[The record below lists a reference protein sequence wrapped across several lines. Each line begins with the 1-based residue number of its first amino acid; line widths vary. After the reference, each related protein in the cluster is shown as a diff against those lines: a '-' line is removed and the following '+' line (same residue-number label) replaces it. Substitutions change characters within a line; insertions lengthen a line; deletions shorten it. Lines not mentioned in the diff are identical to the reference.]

1 MNDKRI
7 IDQLSALGQAELFN
21 FWEQREE
28 SQKEKLQGDLRE
40 LDLNLLQTLL
50 SNLEGAP
57 AVKSTQAP
65 LRHLSKADFP
75 DLQKI
80 HIVGETAIAAGK
92 TGYLMVAGG
101 QGSRLGFDGP
111 KGMFPISPL
120 RKASLY
126 QIFSEKILAA
136 RRRYQLPQH
145 WYIMTSPLNHQDTI
159 DVFEI
164 NRFFGLVEEEVHFF
178 KQGLF
183 PSVTK
188 AGKLTLVRDGGLCRN
203 PDGHGG
209 VIAALRREGLHRHMA
224 AEGLEQLFYFQVDNP
239 LLDIPDPLFLGI
251 HLQQKSEMSSKVVP
265 KISPEEK
272 LGVIGL
278 IDGKPG
284 VIEYSDLS
292 PEQMYARN
300 DRGELLYS
308 HGSIAIH
315 ILNVDFLSRSG
326 LNLPLHRAL
335 KNVNALVPGARG
347 NEFKEIQVVKF
358 EKFIFDAI
366 PRAENPVFWETER
379 LDEFAPL
386 KNRSGADSIET
397 CVAGIIEKYARWL
410 ERNGVAVP
418 RDLKG
423 RSRFKIEISP
433 LYSIY
438 PETLKVRLQ
447 KSVNKINEDTLLV

>member
-1 MNDKRI
+1 MNEKRI
-7 IDQLSALGQAELFN
+7 IEQFSALGQAELFK

-28 SQKEKLQGDLRE
+28 SRKEKLQSDLRE
-40 LDLNLLQTLL
+40 LDQKLLKSLL
-50 SNLEGAP
+50 SNLESTT
-57 AVKSTQAP
+57 AVKSTLAP

-75 DLQKI
+75 DLLKI
-80 HIVGETAIAAGK
+80 RTLGEAAIAAGK

-101 QGSRLGFDGP
+101 QGSRLGFNGP

-136 RRRYQLPQH
+136 HRRYQQPQH

-159 DVFEI
+159 DFFEM
-164 NRFFGLVEEEVHFF
+164 NRFFGLVEEEIHFF
-178 KQGLF
+178 KQGLI
-183 PSVTK
+183 PSLTE
-188 AGKLTLVRDGGLCRN
+188 AGKLVLARDGGLFKN

-224 AEGLEQLFYFQVDNP
+224 DEGLEQIFCFQVDNP
-239 LLDIPDPLFLGI
+239 LLDIPDPLFLGS
-251 HLQQKSEMSSKVVP
+251 HLQQQSEMSSKVIP
-265 KISPEEK
+265 KISSEEK
-272 LGVIGL
+272 LGVVGL

-300 DRGELLYS
+300 DLGELLYS

-335 KNVNALVPGARG
+335 KNVNAFVPGVRG
-347 NEFKEIQVVKF
+347 NEIKEIQVVKF
-358 EKFIFDAI
+358 EKFIFEAI
-366 PRAENPVFWETER
+366 PQAENPVFWETER

-386 KNRSGADSIET
+386 KNRSGIDSIET
-397 CVAGIIEKYARWL
+397 CVAGIIEKYARWF
-410 ERNGVAVP
+410 EGNGVAVP
-418 RDLKG
+418 RDLNG
-423 RSRFKIEISP
+423 RSKFKIEISP

-438 PETLKVRLQ
+438 PETLKDRLQ
-447 KSVNKINEDTLLV
+447 KSVNRIDEDTLLV